1 MYSEWA
7 FDSTAYFILQSRKEL
22 GHVSPSR
29 GSSYTCRNTGSP
41 HWTIPSGWF
50 TIPCYLLLF
59 IFFQM
64 GKLVRKYMRRYRIGI
79 DTGGTC
85 TDGVLIDE
93 TTLEVVHAVKEATTH
108 HNLGIAVARA
118 LKKLLAADLA
128 PEEIIGLSVSTTLA
142 TNAVVEGRGAR
153 VGLLVFGYV
162 RHFKLPIT
170 ANIFLKG
177 GHKITGEEDEPLD
190 IEGLVDSVH
199 GLKNEVDSYAVCGG
213 MSIKNPTHELVA
225 EEAITMIDPKPVFCS
240 HQVSENPGMQA
251 RAATACLHAKL
262 MPLMVSFLSSIK
274 KSMLDAELDCPVS
287 IICGNGKGVGLDTA
301 VRRAA
306 ITMASG
312 PAATAR
318 FGCTAGEPAALV
330 VDVGGTTTDVCMI
343 RDGHPVL
350 SGQGCRI
357 GQWRTHVEAIDMYT
371 AAGGGDAHV
380 ICSSDYDSSSEQE
393 GACRRRPKV
402 RLQATRVQPLC
413 MTEDLP
419 DPEQWLGCGMRN
431 AVVLPVEDLSEK
443 LVTEDELLLYLRE
456 YGPANPETLTRQTG
470 LSGILLEKRLERL
483 TYLRQVR
490 MAGFTPTDALHVLGK
505 LNMGSRKQAEHGART
520 LAASLDMDVMSL
532 CRQVIE
538 ETEKTIEGI
547 ILDYLGRKVRHDAE
561 AAPFLSTM
569 DNDLFS
575 LRVAVKVPIIGI
587 GAAARCF
594 LPAVAERLH
603 TSVHFPEHYEVGNA
617 VGAALIDREKDQADF
632 AV

>member
-1 MYSEWA
+1 
-7 FDSTAYFILQSRKEL
+7 
-22 GHVSPSR
+22 
-29 GSSYTCRNTGSP
+29 
-41 HWTIPSGWF
+41 
-50 TIPCYLLLF
+50 
-59 IFFQM
+59 M
-64 GKLVRKYMRRYRIGI
+64 GKLVRKYKNSVRCYRIGI

-85 TDGVLIDE
+85 TDGVLLDDAA
-93 TTLEVVHAVKEATTH
+93 LEVVHAVKEPTTH
-108 HNLGIAVARA
+108 HNLGIGVGRV
-118 LKKLLAADLA
+118 LKKLLAADIA
-128 PEEIIGLSVSTTLA
+128 PKDIIGLSVSTTLA

-162 RHFKLPIT
+162 RHFKLPVT

-199 GLKNEVDSYAVCGG
+199 GLRNEVDSYAVCGG

-240 HQVSENPGMQA
+240 HQVSEHPGMQA

-262 MPLMVSFLSSIK
+262 MPLMVGFLSSVKI
-274 KSMLDAELDCPVS
+274 SMLDAGLNCPVS

-318 FGCTAGEPAALV
+318 FGCTAGEPAALI

-350 SGQGCRI
+350 SDEGCRI
-357 GQWRTHVEAIDMYT
+357 GRWRTHVEAVDMYT

-380 ICSSDYDSSSEQE
+380 ICSSDYDCSSEQGE
-393 GACRRRPKV
+393 NCRQRAKI
-402 RLQATRVQPLC
+402 RLEATRVQPLC
-413 MTEDLP
+413 MTDDLP
-419 DPEQWLGCGMRN
+419 DPEQWLGCGLRN
-431 AVVLPVEDLSEK
+431 AVVLPVEDLSEE
-443 LVTEDELLLYLRE
+443 VVSEDEVLFQLRE
-456 YGPANPETLTRQTG
+456 HGPANLETLARQTG

-483 TYLRQVR
+483 TYLQQVR

-505 LNMGSRKQAEHGART
+505 LHIGSKEQAEHGARA
-520 LAASLDMDVMSL
+520 LAASLDMDTASL
-532 CRQVIE
+532 CRQVVAE
-538 ETEKTIEGI
+538 AEKTIEGI
-547 ILDYLGRKVRHDAE
+547 ILDYLGRKVWHDTE
-561 AAPFLSTM
+561 AAPFFSSM
-569 DNDLFS
+569 DNELFS
-575 LRVAVKVPIIGI
+575 LQVAVKIPIIGI

-594 LPAVAERLH
+594 LPAVAKRLH
-603 TSVHFPEHYEVGNA
+603 TTVRFPDHYEVGNA
-617 VGAALIDREKDQADF
+617 VGAALIGRENDGAQLI
-632 AV
+632 